1 MTIVIFSC
9 CVVLLFVTLLCD
21 LWVSRTLRKG
31 TKPPAVQLL
40 LRLWPL
46 QVLLHVVVLFL
57 VASTRPTP
65 VVGVVARV
73 VVRSLP
79 RPLSPPLP
87 PVSLSVQ
94 KEKPRI
100 EHL

>member
-1 MTIVIFSC
+1 MTVVIFSC
-9 CVVLLFVTLLCD
+9 CVALLLVTLLCD
-21 LWVSRTLRKG
+21 LWVSRTLRRE
-31 TKPPAVQLL
+31 TKTPAVRAL
-40 LRLWPL
+40 LRWWPL

-57 VASTRPTP
+57 VASTHPAP

-79 RPLSPPLP
+79 RPLSPILP
-87 PVSLSVQ
+87 PLSLSIQ
-94 KEKPRI
+94 KGRQRI